1 MKIKEVRAEYGVTV
15 GLKNY
20 SSFRLGVAMTAT
32 LEPGDDPQ
40 EAQAELFEMC
50 RQEVTR
56 QAEAGQGGSAGEES
70 DLGVTKDADDFDD
83 EF

>member
-1 MKIKEVRAEYGVTV
+1 MKIKEVRAEYGLTI

-20 SSFRLGVAMTAT
+20 SSFKLGTSMTAT
-32 LEPGDDPQ
+32 LEAGEDPQ
-40 EAQAELFEMC
+40 KAQAELFELC

-56 QAEAGQGGSAGEES
+56 QAEAGQGDSAEES
-70 DLGVTKDADDFDD
+70 DLGVTKDADHFDD